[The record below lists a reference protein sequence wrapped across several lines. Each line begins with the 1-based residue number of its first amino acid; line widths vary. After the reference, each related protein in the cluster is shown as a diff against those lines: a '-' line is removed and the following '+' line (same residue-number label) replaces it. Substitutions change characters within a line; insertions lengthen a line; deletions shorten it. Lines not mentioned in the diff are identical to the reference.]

1 MCFSYFY
8 TLNIIFMCGIFG
20 FAGNLSMNDTEI
32 RHSMNYIAHRGPDAN
47 GVFQE
52 QGISLAHLR
61 LSIIDLSDLAN
72 QPMVS
77 HNQRYV
83 MVYNGEI
90 YNFREIKQE
99 ISLKSPGF
107 VTRSQSDTEVILE
120 AFVIWGSEFVHRLNG
135 MFAIAIW
142 DRLEKKLYL
151 FRDRLGIKPLYYYAD
166 NKMFAFASE
175 LKALSKNDLIKPN
188 LSVDSTAVNRF
199 LHLGYIP
206 APGSIYKQ
214 VCKLPAG
221 CRAVYSQNRLEI
233 EQWWKPEEKIN
244 ANFSARSSEELL
256 EELRELVFSAVRY
269 RLIADVPFGTF
280 LSGGVDS
287 SLVTAVAAQ
296 ISDSPVNTFNI
307 GFWDKD
313 HDESTYAAAISQH
326 LGTRHHNLMVTEKD
340 ALEWI
345 PQITGI
351 YDEPF
356 ADSSA
361 IPTLLVSQM
370 ARQKVTMTLSGDGG
384 DELFMGY
391 GAYRWAERLASP
403 FVNLLKYPAKLLI
416 ARGPV
421 KYRRTAAMFDNIP
434 SNRIKSHIFS
444 QEQYLFSRKDLK
456 SLLNNEFYREFDL
469 REVFSLKRE
478 LKPLEQQALFDL
490 IYYLPDDLLVK
501 VDRASM
507 YFALETRVPLL
518 DYRIVEWA
526 LNLPPEYK
534 FREKQTKWMLRQLL
548 YRYVPAGLIERP
560 KKGFSIPLRKW
571 LQFELKALVM
581 DYLNED
587 SLRKTGAFHSKT
599 VNKLLKSFYHDNQH
613 YLYNKI
619 WLMFLLQKWMLDNKE
634 TTV

>member
-1 MCFSYFY
+1 
-8 TLNIIFMCGIFG
+8 MCGIFG

-244 ANFSARSSEELL
+244 ANISARSSEELL
-256 EELRELVFSAVRY
+256 EELRELVF
-269 RLIADVPFGTF
+269 
-280 LSGGVDS
+280 
-287 SLVTAVAAQ
+287 
-296 ISDSPVNTFNI
+296 
-307 GFWDKD
+307 
-313 HDESTYAAAISQH
+313 
-326 LGTRHHNLMVTEKD
+326 
-340 ALEWI
+340 
-345 PQITGI
+345 
-351 YDEPF
+351 
-356 ADSSA
+356 
-361 IPTLLVSQM
+361 LL
-370 ARQKVTMTLSGDGG
+370 
-384 DELFMGY
+384 
-391 GAYRWAERLASP
+391 
-403 FVNLLKYPAKLLI
+403 
-416 ARGPV
+416 
-421 KYRRTAAMFDNIP
+421 
-434 SNRIKSHIFS
+434 
-444 QEQYLFSRKDLK
+444 
-456 SLLNNEFYREFDL
+456 
-469 REVFSLKRE
+469 
-478 LKPLEQQALFDL
+478 
-490 IYYLPDDLLVK
+490 
-501 VDRASM
+501 
-507 YFALETRVPLL
+507 
-518 DYRIVEWA
+518 
-526 LNLPPEYK
+526 
-534 FREKQTKWMLRQLL
+534 
-548 YRYVPAGLIERP
+548 
-560 KKGFSIPLRKW
+560 
-571 LQFELKALVM
+571 
-581 DYLNED
+581 
-587 SLRKTGAFHSKT
+587 
-599 VNKLLKSFYHDNQH
+599 
-613 YLYNKI
+613 
-619 WLMFLLQKWMLDNKE
+619 
-634 TTV
+634 